1 MNKLL
6 KLKAISFKKP
16 SEKCDLPHR
25 SPLNPP
31 SLGDFQS
38 YMRQKPLSPQNWG
51 AGGTKVSENLL
62 KIAFLKSSRKDAG
75 FTTFEILISLL
86 IALLFVAVSMQSLVY
101 AMAMKVQAQEKQR
114 ANELIQEDIER
125 INRLGS
131 TLTPGATASTTTI
144 ATPPYCNPVNTPA
157 RAAAPSATPPIP
169 TAIPARTAYE
179 NSYAQ
184 ALWNSLQTSAPSTS
198 NSLKKTLIKK
208 VDSTTGATQT
218 QGKTLA
224 LKRFH
229 VSGGS
234 STAPHRT
241 LKVGYQ
247 VWNWNGTTFTNKNN
261 GTITTGDE
269 PIAET
274 YVEIIPDVAL
284 RCP

>member
-6 KLKAISFKKP
+6 LLLFKFKK
-16 SEKCDLPHR
+16 
-25 SPLNPP
+25 
-31 SLGDFQS
+31 
-38 YMRQKPLSPQNWG
+38 
-51 AGGTKVSENLL
+51 GTP
-62 KIAFLKSSRKDAG
+62 RKETG

-131 TLTPGATASTTTI
+131 TTLTPPAPATGDSPKAN
-144 ATPPYCNPVNTPA
+144 PVCNPIDTSA
-157 RAAAPSATPPIP
+157 IAAAPSATPPIP
-169 TAIPARTAYE
+169 VEIPARTAYE
-179 NSYAQ
+179 NSYAK
-184 ALWNSLQTSAPSTS
+184 ALWDRLQETAASPATSTS
-198 NSLKKTLIKK
+198 LTKTIIKK
-208 VDSTTGATQT
+208 IKSDGSLDTGGKQLALRRFEISSTTNN
-218 QGKTLA
+218 
-224 LKRFH
+224 
-229 VSGGS
+229 

-247 VWNWNGTTFTNKNN
+247 VWNWDGTNFKDKNG
-261 GTITTGDE
+261 GAIGTGDE